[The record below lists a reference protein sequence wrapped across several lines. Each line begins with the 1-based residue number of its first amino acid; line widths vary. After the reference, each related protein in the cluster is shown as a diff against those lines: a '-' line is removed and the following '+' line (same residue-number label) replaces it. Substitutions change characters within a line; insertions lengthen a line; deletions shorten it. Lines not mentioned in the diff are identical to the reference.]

1 MVVAIALVVSAVV
14 GYLLGSI
21 PTGYWLGR
29 AIAGI
34 DLREEGSGSTGA
46 TNTLRTLGK
55 GPALFVLIVDLLK
68 GAAAVWAA
76 GAIAN
81 QLVFPRP
88 DLSLPWCIILAALL
102 AIVGHSKSMWIN
114 FTGGKSAA
122 TSLGI
127 LLAMAWPVGLTV
139 LGVWLG
145 TLGLSRIVSISS
157 ILAAIAAPILM
168 TVFSQPW
175 QFIAFA
181 AVGGLYV
188 VVRHR
193 GNIQRLMTGTE
204 PRIGQKLQ
212 ESEPPPAV

>member
-1 MVVAIALVVSAVV
+1 MVVAVALVLSAVV

-29 AIAGI
+29 AIAGV
-34 DLREEGSGSTGA
+34 DLRQEGSGSTGA

-55 GPALFVLIVDLLK
+55 GPALFVLTVDLLK

-81 QLVFPRP
+81 QIVFPRP

-102 AIVGHSKSMWIN
+102 AIVGHSKSMWMG
-114 FTGGKSAA
+114 FKGGKSAA

-157 ILAAIAAPILM
+157 ILAAVAAPILM
-168 TVFSQPW
+168 AVFAQPW

-188 VVRHR
+188 VIRHR
-193 GNIQRLMTGTE
+193 SNIQRLMAGTE

-212 ESEPPPAV
+212 DGEAVPTR